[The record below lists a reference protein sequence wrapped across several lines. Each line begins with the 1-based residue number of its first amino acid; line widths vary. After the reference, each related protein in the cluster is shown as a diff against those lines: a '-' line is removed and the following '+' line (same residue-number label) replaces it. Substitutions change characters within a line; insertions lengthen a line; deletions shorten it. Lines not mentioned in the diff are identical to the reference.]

1 MSTIIEQCFKNSFY
15 VGKYYVRFKIL
26 IVLEANAF
34 REPPRSRKDFT
45 NILDAFNAAIEEL
58 EINLGEDDRAEF
70 FAYYAYYW
78 WNRSDIGYRTI
89 DSEEALTDVI
99 NRLGANL
106 IVSAGGVGDNRFRDK
121 ERVNRFDF
129 NRPIFIEARSE
140 GLKEIF
146 KAYLKNCHSEFN
158 ATIEEIAD
166 QISEGLSPLEAFDD
180 VCGAGTGTFNTY
192 PIGTPTNIL
201 YPYLLAI
208 CEEPHTLE
216 KILAHIYKWLNDTE
230 RLFRRRQVVL
240 FTDKWLPETFSRYQ
254 KAFKRWTR
262 RGVTFDIR
270 LSTDGGAVKIP
281 VFG

>member
-1 MSTIIEQCFKNSFY
+1 MDRLVEQLFKNSFY
-15 VGKYYVRFKIL
+15 VGKYYPRFKIL
-26 IVLEANAF
+26 VVLEQIEPF
-34 REPPRSRKDFT
+34 QEPPVSRITK
-45 NILDAFNAAIEEL
+45 ILDAFNTAIEEL
-58 EINLGEDDRAEF
+58 EMNLGESDRAEF

-78 WNRSDIGYRTI
+78 WNRRAIDQRTI
-89 DSEEALTDVI
+89 DREEALSSVI

-106 IVSAGGVGDNRFRDK
+106 IISECGGGDNRFRDK
-121 ERVNRFDF
+121 EHVNHFDF
-129 NRPIFIEARSE
+129 PIFIEARSE
-140 GLKEIF
+140 DLKEIF
-146 KAYLKNCHSEFN
+146 KAYLKNCHSEFD
-158 ATIEEIAD
+158 ATIEEIAN

-180 VCGAGTGTFNTY
+180 VCGTGAGTFNTY
-192 PIGTPTNIL
+192 PMGTPTNNL
-201 YPYLLAI
+201 YPYLLAV
-208 CEEPHTLE
+208 CEDPHTLE

-281 VFG
+281 VLG

>member
-1 MSTIIEQCFKNSFY
+1 MDRLVEQLFKNSFY
-15 VGKYYVRFKIL
+15 VGKHYARFKIL
-26 IVLEANAF
+26 VVLEQVEPF
-34 REPPRSRKDFT
+34 QEPPVSRITK
-45 NILDAFNAAIEEL
+45 ILDAFNTAIEEL
-58 EINLGEDDRAEF
+58 EMNLGESDRAEF

-78 WNRSDIGYRTI
+78 WNRRAIDQRTI
-89 DSEEALTDVI
+89 DREEALTNVI

-106 IVSAGGVGDNRFRDK
+106 IVSECGVGDSRFRDK
-121 ERVNRFDF
+121 ERVNHFDF
-129 NRPIFIEARSE
+129 PFFIEARSE
-140 GLKEIF
+140 DLKEIF
-146 KAYLKNCHSEFN
+146 KAYLKNCHSEFD

-180 VCGAGTGTFNTY
+180 VCGTGAGTFNTY
-192 PIGTPTNIL
+192 PMGTPTNNL
-201 YPYLLAI
+201 YPYLLAV
-208 CEEPHTLE
+208 CEDPHTLE

-281 VFG
+281 VLG